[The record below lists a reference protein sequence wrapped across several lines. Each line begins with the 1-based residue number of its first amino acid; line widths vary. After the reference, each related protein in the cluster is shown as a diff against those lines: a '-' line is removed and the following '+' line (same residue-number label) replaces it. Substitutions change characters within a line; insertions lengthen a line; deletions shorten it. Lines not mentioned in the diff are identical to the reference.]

1 MEMDK
6 LAAVNHF
13 GTQQKL
19 AEALGISQG
28 SMSSWNPD
36 RIPLARALQI
46 EKLTKGKL
54 RVDMSVYRHSG
65 RQAAQ

>member
-1 MEMDK
+1 MDK

-46 EKLTKGKL
+46 EKMTKGKL
-54 RVDMSVYRHSG
+54 RVDMSLYQRPG
-65 RQAAQ
+65 RAASQ